1 MNYNSLEEEFSDYHK
16 LVNLIDEYENLGM
29 QAEIVSALRGVSSA
43 IDIAKKITD
52 VAQISN
58 NADLI
63 MAIADLKLELANA
76 KIELGKVVSEAEK
89 LEKELEKL
97 KSPEWQLV
105 FNNKKQAFFESTDND
120 QTTPY
125 CANCWNNKKEKYILY
140 NLNKIGG
147 FLNMG
152 YQCQNC
158 KSVNPN
164 ITINSKIKNH

>member
-1 MNYNSLEEEFSDYHK
+1 MNYKSLENEFSDYHK
-16 LVNLIDEYENLGM
+16 LVELINEYENLGM
-29 QAEIVSALRGVSSA
+29 QLEISTALRGVSSA
-43 IDIAKKITD
+43 IDIAKKISD

-76 KIELGKVVSEAEK
+76 KIELEKSISEAKK

-97 KSPEWQLV
+97 KSPEWELV
-105 FNNKKQAFFESTDND
+105 FDNKKQAFFELNDNERK
-120 QTTPY
+120 TPY

-140 NLNKIGG
+140 NLNRIGG
-147 FLNMG
+147 FMNMG

-158 KSVNPN
+158 KTINPN
-164 ITINSKIKNH
+164 MR